1 MKLRPVMLPLCLSVL
16 FFPLLCGPARA
27 QDLADA
33 IVTGLGQVHQRQN
46 VFHEERVIGALTQKL
61 ESAGNLSYRAP
72 GHLEKLTLTPR
83 REDLVIDGDMVTIA
97 RGTAAPQTLD
107 ASREPALQLLV
118 DTLRAP
124 LDGDV
129 ERLKRAYHLHASGD
143 LGGGWT
149 LEMTPANDDVAKQVR
164 TVTFTGRNNAILG
177 LRIVQANGDTQSLT
191 ITP

>member
-1 MKLRPVMLPLCLSVL
+1 MKLRLALPLPCLSALV
-16 FFPLLCGPARA
+16 FFFLCAPAQA
-27 QDLADA
+27 GELADT

-46 VFHEERVIGALTQKL
+46 AFQEVRVIAALTRPL
-61 ESAGNLSYRAP
+61 ESAGTLSYRAP

-97 RGTAAPQTLD
+97 RGNAAPQTLE
-107 ASREPALQLLV
+107 ANREPALQLLV

-129 ERLKRAYHLHASGD
+129 ERLKQSYHLRASGD
-143 LGGGWT
+143 VGTDWT
-149 LEMTPANDDVAKQVR
+149 LELTPADETVAKQVR
-164 TVTFTGRNNAILG
+164 VVTFTGRNNAILG

-191 ITP
+191 ISP